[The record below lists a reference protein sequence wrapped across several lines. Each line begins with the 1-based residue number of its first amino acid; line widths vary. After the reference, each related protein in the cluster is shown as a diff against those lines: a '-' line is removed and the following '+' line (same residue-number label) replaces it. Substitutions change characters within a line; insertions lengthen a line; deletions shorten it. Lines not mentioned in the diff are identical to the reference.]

1 MVTIGTDI
9 LSLGQNKKYG
19 VDVTDYLLDP
29 DGTTATVSGT
39 PTVNGVN
46 CTVTYVS
53 NGGGIVVIRAVAA
66 AGLGPGS
73 RGEAQ
78 TTITLSNGEVI
89 PVKIELTFV

>member
-1 MVTIGTDI
+1 MISIGSDTI
-9 LSLGQNKKYG
+9 SLGQNKKYG
-19 VDVTDYLLDP
+19 VDVTDYLSDP

-46 CTVTYVS
+46 CTVTYVA
-53 NGGGIVVIRAVAA
+53 NAAGIVIIRAIAA